1 MIKKIKIAPILS
13 YYYKEISSE
22 STMHS
27 INSLLLS
34 AGKSQKK
41 TIIIIPTI
49 EDLKRKERRRLQKL
63 LMV

>member
-1 MIKKIKIAPILS
+1 
-13 YYYKEISSE
+13 
-22 STMHS
+22 MHS

-49 EDLKRKERRRLQKL
+49 EDLKRKEREKTTKITCGLKKFNHFQKARQL
-63 LMV
+63 I

>member
-1 MIKKIKIAPILS
+1 
-13 YYYKEISSE
+13 
-22 STMHS
+22 MHS

-49 EDLKRKERRRLQKL
+49 EDLKRKERGRRLQKL
-63 LMV
+63 LVV